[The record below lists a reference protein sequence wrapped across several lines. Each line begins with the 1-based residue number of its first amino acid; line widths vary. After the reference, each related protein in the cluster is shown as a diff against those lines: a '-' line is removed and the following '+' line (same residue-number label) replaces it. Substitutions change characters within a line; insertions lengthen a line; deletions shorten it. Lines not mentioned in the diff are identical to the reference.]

1 MDIPRIQLR
10 KNVSEALDRSP
21 VCLLLGQRQAGKSHL
36 AKGFGAAAQNY
47 FDLESMVDERRLEEN
62 AQGELGKLYGL
73 VVIDEVQRMPKL
85 FPLLRYLADRK
96 DNPAKFLLLGSAA
109 PRLVRGVSESLA
121 GRVAYVDLGG
131 FNVSEIEPQYH
142 ETLWLQGGLPGAF
155 LSDEATSYNRRL
167 DYLKSVIEQDMRE
180 LAETR
185 MAPSSLRKLLS
196 YMANCHGKVWN
207 HAPAAQWLGVDGKTI
222 QRYVELFEGMFLIRL
237 LRPYHSNLNKRLR
250 KSPTLYFR
258 DSGLVHALL
267 AIRSPL
273 ELSRHPIYGFSW
285 EGFALEQVIR
295 VLGLRPEEEGYTY
308 SVHAGDE
315 MDLVVERGGK
325 RYGYEFKASNSPG
338 TTPSMLNSIRDLKLS
353 NVYVVH
359 PGEQDYA
366 LSETIQAV
374 GVRNLVTLQQ
384 TWDKA

>member
-1 MDIPRIQLR
+1 MDVPRIQVR
-10 KNVSEALDRSP
+10 KEVVEALERSP

-36 AKGFGAAAQNY
+36 AKGLGAVPQNY

-62 AQGELGKLYGL
+62 AQGELAKLYGL

-96 DNPAKFLLLGSAA
+96 DNSARFLLLGSAA
-109 PRLVRGVSESLA
+109 PRLVEGVSESLA
-121 GRVAYVDLGG
+121 GRIAYVDIGG
-131 FNVSEIEPQYH
+131 FNVGEIAPPLH
-142 ETLWLQGGLPGAF
+142 ETLWLQGGLPNAF
-155 LSDEATSYNRRL
+155 LSDEPTSFKRRL
-167 DYLKSVIEQDMRE
+167 DYLKAVIEQDMRE

-185 MAPSSLRKLLS
+185 ISPSSLRKLLS
-196 YMANCHGKVWN
+196 YMANMHGKPWN
-207 HAPAAQWLGVDGKTI
+207 HSSAARLLGVDAKTV

-237 LRPYHSNLNKRLR
+237 LQPYERNLNKRLR

-267 AIRSPL
+267 SIRSTL

-285 EGFALEQVIR
+285 EGFGLEQVIR
-295 VLGLRPEEEGYTY
+295 VLRLREEECFTY
-308 SVHAGDE
+308 SVHSGDE

-325 RYGYEFKASNSPG
+325 RFGFEFKAATNPG
-338 TTPSMLNSIRDLKLS
+338 MTDSIKNCLRDLDLAK
-353 NVYVVH
+353 VYIVH

-366 LSETIQAV
+366 LSDRVHAL
-374 GVRNLVTLQQ
+374 GARNLPAIQ
-384 TWDKA
+384 TNWEQA

>member
-1 MDIPRIQLR
+1 MDIPRIQMR
-10 KNVSEALDRSP
+10 KDITEALDRSP
-21 VCLLLGQRQAGKSHL
+21 VCLLLGQRQTGKSHL
-36 AKGFGAAAQNY
+36 AKGFGAVPQNY

-96 DNPAKFLLLGSAA
+96 DNPAKFLLLGSVA
-109 PRLVRGVSESLA
+109 PRLVSGVSESLA

-131 FNVSEIEPQYH
+131 FNVSEIEPQHH
-142 ETLWLQGGLPGAF
+142 ERLWLQGGLPGAF
-155 LSDEATSYNRRL
+155 LSDEETSFKRRL
-167 DYLKSVIEQDMRE
+167 DYLKAVIEQDMRE

-185 MAPSSLRKLLS
+185 ISPSSLRQLLS
-196 YMANCHGKVWN
+196 YMANTHGKVWN
-207 HAPAAQWLGVDGKTI
+207 HAPAAQLLGVDGKTI
-222 QRYVELFEGMFLIRL
+222 QRYIELFEGMYLIRR

-258 DSGLVHALL
+258 DAGLVHALL
-267 AIRSPL
+267 SIRSPL

-295 VLGLRPEEEGYTY
+295 VLGLRPEEECYTY
-308 SVHAGDE
+308 SVHSGDE
-315 MDLVVERGGK
+315 MDLVVERGGQ
-325 RYGYEFKASNSPG
+325 RFGFEFKASTSPG
-338 TTPSMLNSIRDLKLS
+338 TTASMINSIRDLKLS
-353 NVYVVH
+353 KVYVIH
-359 PGEQDYA
+359 PGEQDYS
-366 LSETIQAV
+366 LSDSIQAV
-374 GVRNLVTLQQ
+374 GVRNLVLLKD